1 MCWSTTS
8 NKQVC
13 TRHKKTARRRFFCLQ
28 SRIKAWQVRQVQ
40 QERLGQQQLERLQ
53 EQRQRQVQQERLE
66 QQQLERLQEQ
76 RLLLFC
82 RKRSKQQRP
91 TKRRTKRIWS
101 W

>member
-1 MCWSTTS
+1 
-8 NKQVC
+8 
-13 TRHKKTARRRFFCLQ
+13 LQ
-28 SRIKAWQVRQVQ
+28 GRIKAWQ
-40 QERLGQQQLERLQ
+40 ERLGQLERQGQQRLQ
-53 EQRQRQVQQERLE
+53 EQRQRQVQQERLG